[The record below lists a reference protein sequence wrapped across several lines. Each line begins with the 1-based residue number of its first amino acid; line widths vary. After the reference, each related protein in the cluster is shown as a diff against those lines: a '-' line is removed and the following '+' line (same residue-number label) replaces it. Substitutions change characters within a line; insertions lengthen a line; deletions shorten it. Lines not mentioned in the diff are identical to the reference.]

1 MMRLIYH
8 GMALVQYLCDIG
20 AVTVRS
26 LCDLTE
32 TQLALIKL

>member
-8 GMALVQYLCDIG
+8 GIVQYLCDIG

-26 LCDLTE
+26 LCDITE